1 MKLKNFFKTAS
12 NEIPRQMPDEPQ
24 KKGKIEYNR
33 ATSANIII
41 QVLCKKDGLTNVMQ
55 TIKIPFNSFIKYLD
69 KNLSKDIMNM
79 KVIHIDTVTNYKSRK
94 YEKGEIIVDVLY
106 DQKQEKKKED

>member
-1 MKLKNFFKTAS
+1 MSHKKEKL
-12 NEIPRQMPDEPQ
+12 
-24 KKGKIEYNR
+24 
-33 ATSANIII
+33 NIIEPLALI
-41 QVLCKKDGLTNVMQ
+41 LLFKYYVKKDGLTNVMQ

-69 KNLSKDIMNM
+69 KFLSKDIMNM
-79 KVIHIDTVTNYKSRK
+79 EVIHIDTVTNYKSRK